1 VRAQA
6 LTYDAMKTL
15 SQISEAV
22 YWLETEVLR
31 GWLTAAHV
39 FEHLRKIRQDL
50 EPHICTPAAHDTPG
64 EGTVPVGLTCD
75 QPSA

>member
-1 VRAQA
+1 V
-6 LTYDAMKTL
+6 KTL

-31 GWLTAAHV
+31 GWLTPAHV
-39 FEHLRKIRQDL
+39 SGHLRKIRQDL
-50 EPHICTPAAHDTPG
+50 EPHICTPAAHDTLG
-64 EGTVPVGLTCD
+64 EGSVPVGLTCD